1 MSTSGRSKSVLPVA
15 HAVLIPV
22 SGEVQVDG
30 VSIELMQFALK
41 LAYIHYLMF
50 DSPLWV
56 TAGKPALGC
65 GDPSHDAGLALDVRT
80 NDITP
85 SECEVFL
92 AVTDYLAA
100 GNKII
105 RGPAPLGDDYASMH
119 LELKPQ

>member
-1 MSTSGRSKSVLPVA
+1 MSTSGRSKSVLPVP
-15 HAVLIPV
+15 HQVLIPV
-22 SGEVQVDG
+22 SPDVDVDG

-50 DSPLWV
+50 DLPLRV
-56 TAGKPALGC
+56 TAGKPSRGC
-65 GDPSHDAGLALDVRT
+65 ADPSHDEGIAVDVQT
-80 NDITP
+80 NDLTP

-105 RGPAPLGDDYASMH
+105 RSPAPLGDDYASMH
-119 LELKPQ
+119 LECKPQ